1 MRRVA
6 RSARLGPAAA
16 VATVLLT
23 TVLLAACSSSTSRL
37 PDASA
42 ASALP
47 DGAVTGAI
55 RLVGGPAGTT
65 STPGA
70 GEVFAYFDAELT
82 GRPVA
87 TARASSD
94 GRFDLR
100 VPAGRYYL
108 AGTSPQYSIDPKPAT
123 PPCRAAARV
132 DVTAGRTSH
141 ADVICPMR

>member
-6 RSARLGPAAA
+6 RGGVFARVGPAVAL
-16 VATVLLT
+16 ATVLL
-23 TVLLAACSSSTSRL
+23 AGAGCSSSTSRL

-65 STPGA
+65 SAPA
-70 GEVFAYFDAELT
+70 PGEVFAYLGADLA

-108 AGTSPQYSIDPKPAT
+108 AGTSPQYSIDPEPAK
-123 PPCRAAARV
+123 PPCRAAAAV
-132 DVTAGRTSH
+132 DVTPGRTSR
-141 ADVICPMR
+141 ADVICAVK